1 MDAPVPVLLSL
12 REGLAEG
19 FLLVTLLQEGF
30 HSTDPQAFRQALDTW
45 IDRWKADA
53 LRQGHE
59 AKSVEDA
66 DYAFS
71 ALVDETLLS
80 RTDALRDLWE
90 QAPLQVR
97 RFHDHLAGE
106 GFFHRLEDRARDP
119 QRHLQALSV
128 FQACLQV
135 GFQGRYRL
143 EPLEGLAGLRQRL
156 DRDLRQRIPDPD
168 PPSDPLPCPSNP
180 RSVRG
185 SVPPP
190 IWRPL
195 VAMGLATLALFLALS
210 LALAHQIDT
219 RFRETPQELLHE

>member
-1 MDAPVPVLLSL
+1 MDAPAPVLLSL

-30 HSTDPQAFRQALDTW
+30 HPTDPQAFLQALDTW
-45 IDRWKADA
+45 IDRWKEDA

-59 AKSVEDA
+59 TLSVEDA
-66 DYAFS
+66 CYAFC

-97 RFHDHLAGE
+97 HFNEHLAGE
-106 GFFHRLEDRARDP
+106 GFFHRLEDRARAP
-119 QRHLQALSV
+119 HRHLQALSV
-128 FQACLQV
+128 FQACLHV

-143 EPLEGLAGLRQRL
+143 EPPDGLADLKHRL
-156 DRDLRQRIPDPD
+156 DQDLRQRIPEPD
-168 PPSDPLPCPSNP
+168 LPDVPLPSA
-180 RSVRG
+180 REQE

-195 VAMGLATLALFLALS
+195 AAMGLAALALFLVLR
-210 LALAHQIDT
+210 LALMHQIDT
-219 RFRETPQELLHE
+219 RFRDAQQELLHE